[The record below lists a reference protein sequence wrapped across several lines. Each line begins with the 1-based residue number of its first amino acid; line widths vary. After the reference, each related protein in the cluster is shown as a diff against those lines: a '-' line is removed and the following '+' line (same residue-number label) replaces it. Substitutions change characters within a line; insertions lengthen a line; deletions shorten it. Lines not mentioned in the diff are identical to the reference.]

1 MMTGIKLIH
10 VPYRGS
16 APALTDLLGG
26 QVQVMFD
33 TTPASIGFIRAGQ
46 IRPLAVTT
54 ASRSEALPDI
64 PTLAEFVPG
73 YEASAWYG
81 MGVPRNTPAG
91 IVEILNKEI
100 NAALAEPGIK
110 ARLADLGG
118 TALPGS
124 AADFGILIS
133 NETEKWAKVVK
144 ISGAR
149 PD

>member
-1 MMTGIKLIH
+1 
-10 VPYRGS
+10 
-16 APALTDLLGG
+16 
-26 QVQVMFD
+26 MFD

-54 ASRSEALPDI
+54 ASRSEALPEI
-64 PTLAEFVPG
+64 PTIAEFVPG

-81 MGVPRNTPAG
+81 IGAPKNTPAG

-100 NAALAEPGIK
+100 NAALADFNIK

-124 AADFGILIS
+124 PAEFAVLIS
-133 NETEKWAKVVK
+133 SETEKWAKVVK
-144 ISGAR
+144 VSGAR
-149 PD
+149 PE